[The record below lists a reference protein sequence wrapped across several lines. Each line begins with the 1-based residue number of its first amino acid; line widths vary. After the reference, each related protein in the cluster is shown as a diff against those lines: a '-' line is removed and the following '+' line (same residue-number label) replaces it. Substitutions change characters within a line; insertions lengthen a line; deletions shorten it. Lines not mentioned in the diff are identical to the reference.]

1 MFFNTSFFCLFLQI
15 VARRRASP
23 LNDKSCVK
31 NPFVIWKANLLQEK
45 KNKHV
50 IFRLYKVGPYGEKL
64 WPWAW
69 KCCPRSQFFT
79 IPTSQPA
86 SNIYVCLYHTA
97 FNYIARRYGTLP
109 KEMLYLITTQEVYVL
124 WQVIKRYPLETFL
137 FKRVLPGLSP
147 AKRTSFWDASNFQS
161 ESLLSVLE
169 MTSGVSDID
178 QKRYLRY
185 LRKPFHF

>member
-124 WQVIKRYPLETFL
+124 WQDGK
-137 FKRVLPGLSP
+137 LSS
-147 AKRTSFWDASNFQS
+147 AIHS
-161 ESLLSVLE
+161 
-169 MTSGVSDID
+169 
-178 QKRYLRY
+178 
-185 LRKPFHF
+185 KPFCSSVFSRVYLLQKELPFEMPVISSRSRYSLFWKWHLA